1 MPADTAGATTPLHQD
16 GNGKSDALHTSIVG
30 YNDILQFDRCKP
42 DVFEKIKQQLGVK
55 GGGGHDLVSAC
66 FGTLNYLN
74 SPTLSYSYDSSFLFL
89 SIQLLV
95 GGHGGKVV
103 HGEGPL

>member
-1 MPADTAGATTPLHQD
+1 
-16 GNGKSDALHTSIVG
+16 
-30 YNDILQFDRCKP
+30 
-42 DVFEKIKQQLGVK
+42 
-55 GGGGHDLVSAC
+55 
-66 FGTLNYLN
+66 LNYLN